1 MKIKGIQI
9 TRIHLFGVV
18 MVALAVG
25 LWLWLT
31 GMELAEGT
39 AQKACRELNQGH
51 YDAMV
56 TIDRT
61 TIYEYV
67 FAGEDLRMRGDE
79 VEAIVR
85 DEVMYTRTSGGEW
98 ETGLDP
104 APEIVREKC
113 NVDLPVRWGDSKQHV
128 IWETPE
134 GTHEFWVDSL
144 GTPLRSLITTTE
156 SGDTIELVYSEV
168 GKTNTIAIPISLPTP
183 PEE

>member
-1 MKIKGIQI
+1 M
-9 TRIHLFGVV
+9 FGVLI
-18 MVALAVG
+18 VALAVG

-51 YDAMV
+51 YDATV

-61 TIYEYV
+61 AIYDYV
-67 FAGEDLRMRGDE
+67 FAGEDLKMSGDE
-79 VEAIVR
+79 VEAIVTG
-85 DEVMYTRTSGGEW
+85 DVMYTRTSGGEW

-104 APEIVREKC
+104 VPEILRGKC

-128 IWETPE
+128 IWDTPE

-156 SGDTIELVYSEV
+156 SGETIELVYSEV
-168 GKTNTIAIPISLPTP
+168 GKTNTIAIPIALPPP